1 MDFISTSA
9 SGDADVSRSKAPETT
24 PKPLPKLD
32 TADGRAEIL
41 RRANDGEKDALRL
54 VGPTLD
60 RDRREGG
67 DLVDDYG
74 DMFRYA
80 CLAMALVATDE
91 SEPYFTATIEKVE
104 ALSEELAG
112 PKPTPLERIL
122 CERVALTWLDTYSA
136 EMSYSDT
143 SGDSV
148 RVAACRESRR
158 DRAHKRFL
166 AACKALAT
174 VRRLG
179 IPSVVVN
186 QVVARQDVNV
196 GGVASIPS

>member
-1 MDFISTSA
+1 
-9 SGDADVSRSKAPETT
+9 
-24 PKPLPKLD
+24 
-32 TADGRAEIL
+32 
-41 RRANDGEKDALRL
+41 
-54 VGPTLD
+54 
-60 RDRREGG
+60 
-67 DLVDDYG
+67 
-74 DMFRYA
+74 
-80 CLAMALVATDE
+80 
-91 SEPYFTATIEKVE
+91 
-104 ALSEELAG
+104 
-112 PKPTPLERIL
+112 
-122 CERVALTWLDTYSA
+122 
-136 EMSYSDT
+136 MSYSDT

-196 GGVASIPS
+196 GGVASIPKLSPGFIPVKPDRNRKGRPR